1 MTQKELVKQ
10 AKKNIRERNREYRKD
25 MFNFLEL
32 WQSIEYL
39 VLGILFVSVI
49 GASFF
54 SLMFHCKMVQGTWEY
69 HCGQAQII
77 WTGIGALPC
86 VILVGLVVLF
96 LVGLAIYSVITTII
110 EHNTDKKRELEEE
123 ISKLNREI
131 SGIKENT
138 DESK

>member
-32 WQSIEYL
+32 RQSIEYL

-49 GASFF
+49 GASWF
-54 SLMFHCKMVQGTWEY
+54 SLAFHISMIQGTWEY
-69 HCGQAQII
+69 PCGQTEII

-86 VILVGLVVLF
+86 VIMVGLIALF

-110 EHNTDKKRELEEE
+110 EHNADKKKELEEE
-123 ISKLNREI
+123 ISKL
-131 SGIKENT
+131 SKE
-138 DESK
+138 K

>member
-10 AKKNIRERNREYRKD
+10 AKKNIRKRNREYRKD

-49 GASFF
+49 GASWF
-54 SLMFHCKMVQGTWEY
+54 SLAFHISMIQGTWEY
-69 HCGQAQII
+69 PCGQTEII

-86 VILVGLVVLF
+86 VIMVGLIALF

-110 EHNTDKKRELEEE
+110 EHNADKKKELEEE
-123 ISKLNREI
+123 ISKL
-131 SGIKENT
+131 SKE
-138 DESK
+138 K

>member
-1 MTQKELVKQ
+1 MGKKMKQKELVKQ
-10 AKKNIRERNREYRKD
+10 AKKNIRKRNREYRKG

-32 WQSIEYL
+32 WQSVGFMLI
-39 VLGILFVSVI
+39 GILVVCVI

-86 VILVGLVVLF
+86 VIMVGLAVLF
-96 LVGLAIYSVITTII
+96 LVGLAIYSLITTII
-110 EHNTDKKRELEEE
+110 EHNADRKRELEEE
-123 ISKLNREI
+123 ISKL
-131 SGIKENT
+131 SKENT
-138 DESK
+138 NESK